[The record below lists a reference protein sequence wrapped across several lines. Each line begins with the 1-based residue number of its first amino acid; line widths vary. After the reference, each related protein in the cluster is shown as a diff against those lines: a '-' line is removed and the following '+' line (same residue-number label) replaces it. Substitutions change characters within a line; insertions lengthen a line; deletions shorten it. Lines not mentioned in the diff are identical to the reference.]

1 MNRYSS
7 YKDSGVEWL
16 GDIPEHWEVKKLKFL
31 GNSIGGLT
39 YSPNDV
45 VGDTTKGKLVLRSS
59 NIQNGKLSLLDNV
72 YVNLEVSKK
81 LTLKKGDILICSR
94 NGSKHLIGKNICID
108 ERTEGET
115 FGAFMMI
122 FRSAN
127 YQFLNH
133 FFNSPI
139 FTSQSG
145 LFLTATINQLTSG
158 TLNNFYIAIPPSIA
172 EQTAIANYL
181 DKKTAIVDTLIAS
194 KVQKINLLKENRTAL
209 INHVITKGLNPNV
222 KLKDSGVEWIG
233 EIPEHWEVGKLNF
246 YCERIGDGLHSTPN
260 YDDNGD
266 FFFINGNNI
275 KNRKII
281 FSDNTR
287 KVNKEEFDKYFIKL
301 STKQTLLLSI
311 NGTIGNLSYYND
323 EKVILGKSV
332 CYINLKTNNLKID
345 FLYWFLYC
353 NSIQKYFQFELTGTT
368 IFNLSLNTIRKCPLV
383 IPIIQEQQ
391 QIVEYLNTHTQ
402 EIDELISLEEKKIV
416 TLKEYRQALISEVV
430 TGKIKVVN

>member
-1 MNRYSS
+1 MIRYSS
-7 YKDSGVEWL
+7 YKDSGVEWI
-16 GDIPEHWEVKKLKFL
+16 GEIPEHWKQIKLKHQFK
-31 GNSIGGLT
+31 IQ
-39 YSPNDV
+39 
-45 VGDTTKGKLVLRSS
+45 KGKIPTILYDEFKDGLIPYLSMDVLRGSS
-59 NIQNGKLSLLDNV
+59 SLNFTDANDGIF
-72 YVNLEVSKK
+72 VSRHQ
-81 LTLKKGDILICSR
+81 ILILWD
-94 NGSKHLIGKNICID
+94 GSNS
-108 ERTEGET
+108 GEIIKIENDGILSST
-115 FGAFMMI
+115 MGV
-122 FRSAN
+122 
-127 YQFLNH
+127 LNTV
-133 FFNSPI
+133 NCY
-139 FTSQSG
+139 
-145 LFLTATINQLTSG
+145 
-158 TLNNFYIAIPPSIA
+158 LNNEFSFYQLKYNEAEIRNNTNGMGIPHVDGGYVRNLPLFVPPLH
-172 EQTAIANYL
+172 EQEQIVAYL

-345 FLYWFLYC
+345 FLHWFLYC

-430 TGKIKVVN
+430 TGKIKVV